1 MVWWVQVSW
10 KQGQAGWNKLWSF
23 LYSPAPHTEAFAD
36 QELQNCRLQRSNFMV
51 LRVFQSI
58 SSLNIRCRPTVKFRG
73 QFVQHRA
80 IPELALRLVTMG
92 RAASRLV
99 WALTTS
105 NRIEESL
112 YSRQAVRTCTL
123 APGSLVNLCRFT
135 SLEVSY
141 LKTKRQNYKS
151 TLTHRIVIKTQRQCF
166 NLSESRIFVHQKVKY
181 IFQTPENQ
189 VFFYRLR
196 DYVQVLKVI
205 NSRESLQGPGIWFS
219 NKHPIEYKAS
229 VETRL

>member
-1 MVWWVQVSW
+1 MSW
-10 KQGQAGWNKLWSF
+10 KQGQAGWNKLLRF

-36 QELQNCRLQRSNFMV
+36 QELQNCSLQRIINNFMV

-80 IPELALRLVTMG
+80 ISELALRLVTMG

-99 WALTTS
+99 WGFTIS
-105 NRIEESL
+105 NGIEEGL

-123 APGSLVNLCRFT
+123 APGSLINLCRFT

-166 NLSESRIFVHQKVKY
+166 NLSEPRILVHQKVKY

-196 DYVQVLKVI
+196 DCEQVLKVI
-205 NSRESLQGPGIWFS
+205 NSRESLQGPGI
-219 NKHPIEYKAS
+219 
-229 VETRL
+229 